1 MSRYRLYVDES
12 GDHVLG
18 QGLSPEQRY
27 LGLTGVIFDNENYRS
42 TVHPA
47 LEVTKQRFFPHNPDD
62 PIVLVRNKIVR
73 KVGPFKILQDLELA
87 KQWETSII
95 ELFTTHIRRMFTVVI
110 DKQSHFERYREATLP
125 PYDYCFTVLLE
136 RYRGWLNAVNGRGDV
151 MVESR
156 NGVLDQSLKEL
167 YSEMYEDGTPFLSGQ
182 QFRDCFTSKELK
194 LQKKHANIA
203 GLQIADLLA
212 YPSKIDILLSH
223 RQNLPNT
230 PSASTIRFADSVRRK
245 YNQYGRVFLG

>member
-18 QGLSPEQRY
+18 DGVSLNQRY
-27 LGLTGVIFDNENYRS
+27 LGLTGVIFDNEHYRS
-42 TVHPA
+42 VVHPELEA
-47 LEVTKQRFFPHNPDD
+47 LKQKFFPHNPDD
-62 PIVLVRNKIVR
+62 PVVLVRNQIVR
-73 KVGPFKILQDLELA
+73 KVGSFKVLQDQELCS
-87 KQWETSII
+87 QWENAII
-95 ELFTTHIRRMFTVVI
+95 EFFRTHIRRIFTVVV
-110 DKQSHFERYREATLP
+110 DKQSHFERYGEATKP

-136 RYRGWLNAVNGRGDV
+136 RYRGWLRAVSGRGDV

-156 NGVLDQSLKEL
+156 NGPLDTELKNL
-167 YSEMYEDGTPFLSGQ
+167 YSEVYGTGTGYLSGQ
-182 QFRDCFTSKELK
+182 QFKDYFTTKELK
-194 LQKKHANIA
+194 LQKKQANIA

-230 PSASTIRFADSVRRK
+230 PSQSTIRIADAVRGK
-245 YNQYGRVFLG
+245 YNRYGRVFLN